1 MGRRI
6 VSIKHITAP
15 ILIITIYYCNA
26 KEENP
31 VNRSRMSFIKNFQ
44 DLTDRSGH
52 FFKTNGVRKPTQ
64 NNFVAALK
72 NEEEKK
78 KIVEFANRA
87 YPIIHADVDD
97 LMQKFL
103 SKKKISGTDDEKKIY
118 ESMTVQSFTHRLLTK
133 RPLVFFNPNDYWA
146 DKKGN
151 SGQGDWDKKARQ
163 DKLRN
168 FLSYDEIK
176 ISALIQLSTET
187 FLINSG
193 SRNNKGEKG
202 GNGSFIPE
210 AVYVA
215 AVGARFEKP
224 GKMDYQDIVVSK
236 DKKDEIF
243 ENYYKKKVPQQT
255 FEPVGKHQLDVS
267 RYKRR
272 MRISFETFLLEANKR
287 GIDQRRKVYCHVV
300 GLGLGVWQFP
310 GFNGQIHHW
319 FSAFE
324 ESLDKLIKN
333 RHVNNIQDINFS
345 WVDPG
350 HNRVFKDGRVFKESD
365 IKIHVSRRDPFQ
377 TVESKDEA
385 KLVVAM
391 FAWDGNSYV
400 GNEYWDG
407 MLTASGDPAAASC
420 SFIPELLNPDI
431 NSAIGGD
438 NLYVASPWHGILP
451 YKEYVEKSDKYKRS
465 AGTDFNQKTTAKPQ
479 FNHQTSTPSNQQ
491 RSQHPVRQLSQDS
504 NNTKLT
510 NGNKNDYIPAS
521 YETKKA
527 EESSNTSSP
536 AARDRFSS
544 GNSITRKG
552 EQMTND
558 NKQERNLSSVGDGAV
573 ETDDKACMK
582 TTASKSQSDAKDEE
596 SSNTPEKSSDS
607 SVRLQNDK
615 KEVNR
620 NKCPDDETRVS
631 EQL

>member
-1 MGRRI
+1 MGRRM

-202 GNGSFIPE
+202 RYGSFITE

-224 GKMDYQDIVVSK
+224 GRMDYQDIVISELDK
-236 DKKDEIF
+236 DTVF
-243 ENYYKKKVPQQT
+243 ESYYNQKILRPKPET
-255 FEPVGKHQLDVS
+255 VGKHELDVS
-267 RYKRR
+267 RYKQR
-272 MRISFETFLLEANKR
+272 MKISFETFLLEANKR

-310 GFNGQIHHW
+310 GFDGQTKHW

-324 ESLDKLIKN
+324 ESLDNLVKN
-333 RHVNNIQDINFS
+333 RNVNDIEDIDFS
-345 WVDPG
+345 WVDPLLS
-350 HNRVFKDGRVFKESD
+350 HVFKDGEVFKESS
-365 IKIHVSRRDPFQ
+365 IKIHVSRRDPFKKL
-377 TVESKDEA
+377 ESKDKE

-431 NSAIGGD
+431 NPLIGGG
-438 NLYVASPWHGILP
+438 NLHVACPKRGILT
-451 YKEYVEKSDKYKRS
+451 YDQYVKSTANKQPGQEDSKAGSDKDMRL
-465 AGTDFNQKTTAKPQ
+465 
-479 FNHQTSTPSNQQ
+479 
-491 RSQHPVRQLSQDS
+491 V
-504 NNTKLT
+504 
-510 NGNKNDYIPAS
+510 
-521 YETKKA
+521 
-527 EESSNTSSP
+527 
-536 AARDRFSS
+536 
-544 GNSITRKG
+544 
-552 EQMTND
+552 
-558 NKQERNLSSVGDGAV
+558 
-573 ETDDKACMK
+573 
-582 TTASKSQSDAKDEE
+582 SKI
-596 SSNTPEKSSDS
+596 
-607 SVRLQNDK
+607 
-615 KEVNR
+615 
-620 NKCPDDETRVS
+620 
-631 EQL
+631 

>member
-1 MGRRI
+1 MGRRM

-187 FLINSG
+187 LLINSG

-236 DKKDEIF
+236 DKKNEIF

-310 GFNGQIHHW
+310 GFNGQIHYW

-350 HNRVFKDGRVFKESD
+350 HNRVFKDGRDFKESN

-451 YKEYVEKSDKYKRS
+451 YEKYIEKSSKEKSKHSMDSTGSSAPDKRNKNTATMAEEKEKKKTDIKNDGSVGQSEHSTNKAYKELQQAWHSSKTHSHTDSSGTNQGNKNTPTMAKEKEKKKTDIKNDGSAGQSEGQHSNNEASKEPQQAGHLSKTHSDTDS
-465 AGTDFNQKTTAKPQ
+465 AGTNQ
-479 FNHQTSTPSNQQ
+479 
-491 RSQHPVRQLSQDS
+491 
-504 NNTKLT
+504 
-510 NGNKNDYIPAS
+510 GNKN
-521 YETKKA
+521 TH
-527 EESSNTSSP
+527 T
-536 AARDRFSS
+536 
-544 GNSITRKG
+544 
-552 EQMTND
+552 M
-558 NKQERNLSSVGDGAV
+558 
-573 ETDDKACMK
+573 
-582 TTASKSQSDAKDEE
+582 
-596 SSNTPEKSSDS
+596 
-607 SVRLQNDK
+607 
-615 KEVNR
+615 
-620 NKCPDDETRVS
+620 
-631 EQL
+631 